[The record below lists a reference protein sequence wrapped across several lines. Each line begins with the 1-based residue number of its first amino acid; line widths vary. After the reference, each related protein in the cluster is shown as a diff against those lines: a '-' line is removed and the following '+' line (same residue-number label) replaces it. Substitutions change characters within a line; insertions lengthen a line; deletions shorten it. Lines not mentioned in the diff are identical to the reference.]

1 VAPVERSTVV
11 MILDRHGE
19 PMAWIS
25 ERVEV
30 TPIGATYSV
39 LQHPTG
45 GKTFAHIE
53 GVPLDEAEFIY
64 RALTTPP
71 RRSK

>member
-1 VAPVERSTVV
+1 VATGERRAPVVN
-11 MILDRHGE
+11 LYRHGE